1 MYARYRDLASPITI
15 LYLQVPWG
23 STLEHSSI
31 SDHWEIP
38 KLECFSVIQQE
49 HSLHIHEESEP
60 FWLQAYGGFHQTI
73 FLYFQL
79 KSAGQMPYTP
89 GQWLPRENFYVRQ
102 DWPNFDSKFV
112 SMLTFLRLTRRTSR
126 LSNWLGIQS
135 NLFLLETFE
144 LEFTRALLAYTAIS
158 NVQRL

>member
-38 KLECFSVIQQE
+38 KLECFSVIQQD
-49 HSLHIHEESEP
+49 HSHPWRIRTFLTSDL
-60 FWLQAYGGFHQTI
+60 WRSTFHQTI

-89 GQWLPRENFYVRQ
+89 GQWLPRENFYIRQ

-126 LSNWLGIQS
+126 LSNWLGVQS
-135 NLFLLETFE
+135 NLFRLETFE